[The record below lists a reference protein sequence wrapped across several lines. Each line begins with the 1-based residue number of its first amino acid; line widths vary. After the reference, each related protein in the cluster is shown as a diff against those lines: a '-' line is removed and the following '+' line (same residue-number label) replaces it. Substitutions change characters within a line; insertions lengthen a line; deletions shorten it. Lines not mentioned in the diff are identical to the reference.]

1 MFILFLTFRVI
12 LNLSFKE
19 LMSLFQIQQIW
30 QWPKNLILDDI
41 QETVGKKEVG
51 YISTL
56 HSIHIGHWEC
66 HWNQIFKIQQG
77 YNDPHII
84 INKLSAL
91 KNH

>member
-30 QWPKNLILDDI
+30 QWSKNLILDGI

-51 YISTL
+51 YIST
-56 HSIHIGHWEC
+56 HT
-66 HWNQIFKIQQG
+66 
-77 YNDPHII
+77 
-84 INKLSAL
+84 
-91 KNH
+91 